1 MKIALAGNPNA
12 GKSTLF
18 NQLTGLHQKVGNFP
32 GVTVDKK
39 TGICKLNTA
48 QSIELIDLPGTYSLY
63 PKSLDEVIV
72 LETLLNPQS
81 KDYPDWVVLVA
92 DASNLKRNLLLF
104 TQIKD
109 LGLPVIL
116 VLNQIDQ
123 ATEKGIL
130 IDTNKL
136 STLLDTPI
144 ITLNARRSEEVLHF
158 KKFLAQSILQKPNTQ
173 TQDTYLVNP
182 YFFNPDLIKTIQKD
196 FELSNAYQAWQYA
209 HHFAGLHFLDKA
221 GKDTLESSTK
231 AHAFDSIHWQSRETM
246 ARYEII
252 DDLLKQTLKQGKD
265 TENDSSFSE
274 KIDAI
279 LTHKI
284 GGYLIFMGVLFL
296 IFQAIFSWASYPMNW
311 IDTGF
316 SHIQGLVKSSL
327 PAGALTDL
335 LADGIIAGVGG
346 VVIFIP
352 QIAILFFFIAI
363 LEESGYMARVVY
375 MMDKVMRPFGLNGKS
390 VVPLISGVACAIPA
404 ILATRNIDNYKERL
418 ITIFVTPLMSC
429 SARLPV
435 YAILI
440 ALVIPPQHVLGVFS
454 LQGLVLMGMYLLG
467 FVMALASA
475 WLMKVLLKTPERS
488 FLIME
493 LPSYK
498 YPKWSNV
505 RHEVSEKVKV
515 FVFEAGKIIIAISI
529 ILWVLASYGPS
540 EAMEQAAQ
548 KAKKSMLQ
556 DPSQNYEDLLAS
568 NQLEASY
575 AGHFGKAIEPAIAP
589 LGYDWKIG
597 IALITSFAAR
607 EVFVG
612 TISTIYSIGSEEENF
627 STLKERLQKEKNPQ
641 TGKPRFT
648 LAVGLSLMIYYAF
661 AMQCMSTLAAVYR
674 ETKGFKWVFLQFLYM
689 TSLAYIASLITF
701 QLLS

>member
-39 TGICKLNTA
+39 TGVCKLNA
-48 QSIELIDLPGTYSLY
+48 QLNIELVDLPGTYSLY
-63 PKSLDEVIV
+63 PKSLDETIV
-72 LETLLNPQS
+72 LETLLNPRNS
-81 KDYPDWVVLVA
+81 DYPDWVIVVA

-109 LGLPVIL
+109 LGLPIIL

-123 ATEKGIL
+123 AEEKGIF
-130 IDTNKL
+130 IDTIKL
-136 STLLDTPI
+136 SDLLGVPVI
-144 ITLNARRSEEVLHF
+144 VLNARRHEQVEKF
-158 KKFLAQSILQKPNTQ
+158 KQFLLQTLTSKNINSSQ
-173 TQDTYLVNP
+173 EYVVNP
-182 YFFNPDLIKTIQKD
+182 YFFEPQLIDKIKQECT
-196 FELSNAYQAWQYA
+196 LNNSYQAWQYL
-209 HHFAGLHFLDKA
+209 HHSSHLKFLS
-221 GKDTLESSTK
+221 DTQKNTLNTLSQQHKFNSV
-231 AHAFDSIHWQSRETM
+231 HWQSRETL

-252 DDLLKQTLKQGKD
+252 DDLLKETLSQTPQQA
-265 TENDSSFSE
+265 E
-274 KIDAI
+274 KISFNEKVDAI
-279 LTHKI
+279 LTHRI
-284 GGYLIFMGVLFL
+284 GGYVIFLVVLFL
-296 IFQAIFSWASYPMNW
+296 IFQAIFSWASYPMDW
-311 IDTGF
+311 IDAGF
-316 SHIQGLVKSSL
+316 STLQSWVKSSL
-327 PAGALTDL
+327 PSGALTDL
-335 LADGIIAGVGG
+335 LADGIIAGIGG

-352 QIAILFFFIAI
+352 QIAILFFFIAM

-375 MMDKVMRPFGLNGKS
+375 MMDKVMRPFGLNGRS

-404 ILATRNIDNYKERL
+404 ILATRTIDNYKERI

-440 ALVIPPQHVLGVFS
+440 ALVIPNKTVLGIFT
-454 LQGLVLMGMYLLG
+454 LQGLVLMAMYLLG
-467 FVMALASA
+467 FVMALFSA
-475 WLMKVLLKTPERS
+475 WLMKLILKTPERS

-505 RHEVSEKVKV
+505 GYEVSEKVKV
-515 FVFEAGKIIIAISI
+515 FIFEAGKIIIAVSI

-540 EAMEQAAQ
+540 EAMQSAEI
-548 KAKKSMLQ
+548 KAKQSIQQ
-556 DPSQNYEDLLAS
+556 DSTQNYENVLAS
-568 NQLEASY
+568 YKLEASY
-575 AGHFGKAIEPAIAP
+575 AGHFGKVIEPVIAP

-612 TISTIYSIGSEEENF
+612 TISTIYSIGSEEENIT
-627 STLKERLQKEKNPQ
+627 SLKERLRNEKDPI

-648 LAVGLSLMIYYAF
+648 LAVGISLMIYYAF

-674 ETKGFKWVFLQFLYM
+674 ETKGWRWVFFQFLYM
-689 TSLAYIASLITF
+689 TGLAYLASLLAF

>member
-39 TGICKLNTA
+39 TGVCKLNA
-48 QSIELIDLPGTYSLY
+48 QLNIELVDLPGTYSLY
-63 PKSLDEVIV
+63 PKSLDETIV
-72 LETLLNPQS
+72 LETLLNPRNS
-81 KDYPDWVVLVA
+81 DYPDWVIVVA

-109 LGLPVIL
+109 LGLPIIL

-123 ATEKGIL
+123 AEEKGIF
-130 IDTNKL
+130 IDTIKL
-136 STLLDTPI
+136 SDLLGVPVI
-144 ITLNARRSEEVLHF
+144 GLNARRHEQVEKF
-158 KKFLAQSILQKPNTQ
+158 KQFLLQTLTSKNINSSQ
-173 TQDTYLVNP
+173 EYVVNP
-182 YFFNPDLIKTIQKD
+182 YFFEPQLIDKIKQECT
-196 FELSNAYQAWQYA
+196 LNNSYQAWQYL
-209 HHFAGLHFLDKA
+209 HHSSHLKFLS
-221 GKDTLESSTK
+221 DTQKNTLNTLSQQHKFNSV
-231 AHAFDSIHWQSRETM
+231 HWQSRETL
-246 ARYEII
+246 ARYEVI
-252 DDLLKQTLKQGKD
+252 DDLLKETLSQTPQQA
-265 TENDSSFSE
+265 E
-274 KIDAI
+274 KISFNEKVDAI
-279 LTHKI
+279 LTHRI
-284 GGYLIFMGVLFL
+284 GGYVIFLVVLFL
-296 IFQAIFSWASYPMNW
+296 IFQAIFSWASYPMDW
-311 IDTGF
+311 IDAGF
-316 SHIQGLVKSSL
+316 STLQSWVKSSL
-327 PAGALTDL
+327 PSGALTDL
-335 LADGIIAGVGG
+335 LADGIIAGIGG

-352 QIAILFFFIAI
+352 QIAILFFFIAM

-375 MMDKVMRPFGLNGKS
+375 MMDKVMRPFGLNGRS

-404 ILATRNIDNYKERL
+404 ILATRTIDNYKERI

-440 ALVIPPQHVLGVFS
+440 ALVIPNKTVLGIFT
-454 LQGLVLMGMYLLG
+454 LQGLVLMAMYLLG
-467 FVMALASA
+467 FVMALFSA
-475 WLMKVLLKTPERS
+475 WLMKLILKTPERS

-505 RHEVSEKVKV
+505 GYEVSEKVKV
-515 FVFEAGKIIIAISI
+515 FIFEAGKIIIAVSI

-540 EAMEQAAQ
+540 EAMQSAEI
-548 KAKKSMLQ
+548 KAKQSIQQ
-556 DPSQNYEDLLAS
+556 DSTQNYENVLAS
-568 NQLEASY
+568 YKLEASY
-575 AGHFGKAIEPAIAP
+575 AGHFGKVIEPVIAP

-612 TISTIYSIGSEEENF
+612 TISTIYSIGSEEENIT
-627 STLKERLQKEKNPQ
+627 SLKERLRNEKDPI

-648 LAVGLSLMIYYAF
+648 LAVGISLMIYYAF

-674 ETKGFKWVFLQFLYM
+674 ETKGWRWVFFQFLYM
-689 TSLAYIASLITF
+689 TGLAYLASLLAF